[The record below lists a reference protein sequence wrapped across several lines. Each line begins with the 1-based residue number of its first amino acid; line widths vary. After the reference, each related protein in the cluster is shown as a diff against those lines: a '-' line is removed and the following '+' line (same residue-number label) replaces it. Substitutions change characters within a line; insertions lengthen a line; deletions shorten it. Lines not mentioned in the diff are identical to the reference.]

1 MQTKITFTL
10 SSLGLLIAL
19 NLSARFPTHRNSCP
33 IPFCSFLIAYLAFS
47 LESVAFPTEC
57 LVRPLTRPQ
66 SQHAL
71 CSWAVDHALYLR
83 HHALVHYRPLA
94 LFLYFHARRQHLMPV
109 LVPAVVV
116 TALFYPF
123 RNKQSAVE
131 HEYQF
136 MSILNVKTVLLI
148 PWS

>member
-1 MQTKITFTL
+1 
-10 SSLGLLIAL
+10 
-19 NLSARFPTHRNSCP
+19 
-33 IPFCSFLIAYLAFS
+33 
-47 LESVAFPTEC
+47 
-57 LVRPLTRPQ
+57 
-66 SQHAL
+66 
-71 CSWAVDHALYLR
+71 
-83 HHALVHYRPLA
+83 
-94 LFLYFHARRQHLMPV
+94 MPV

-148 PWS
+148 PWSWSQYVLCLLRISRRMELELVLLEV

>member
-1 MQTKITFTL
+1 
-10 SSLGLLIAL
+10 
-19 NLSARFPTHRNSCP
+19 
-33 IPFCSFLIAYLAFS
+33 
-47 LESVAFPTEC
+47 
-57 LVRPLTRPQ
+57 
-66 SQHAL
+66 
-71 CSWAVDHALYLR
+71 
-83 HHALVHYRPLA
+83 
-94 LFLYFHARRQHLMPV
+94 MPV